1 MRRAL
6 SAAAT
11 AFALLGGLIVAL
23 VAAGTV
29 VSVAGRW
36 AFDTPVPGDV
46 ELVQLGTA
54 SALALFL
61 PYCQLHGSH
70 LIVDIFTVRSGAVLH
85 RWLDAFAHVVA
96 IFTVRSGAVL
106 HRWLDAFAQVVAAAV
121 LALLAVR
128 AAWGIESLRAAS
140 ETSMVL
146 GVPLWLAYAPMVPSL
161 ALAAL
166 IALLQLR
173 AAATDGTA

>member
-11 AFALLGGLIVAL
+11 ACALLGGVIVAL
-23 VAAGTV
+23 IAGVTA
-29 VSVAGRW
+29 VSVVGRW
-36 AFDTPVPGDV
+36 AFAMPIPGDI

-70 LIVDIFTVRSGAVLH
+70 LIVDIFTVRSGAALH
-85 RWLDAFAHVVA
+85 RRLDAVAHVVA
-96 IFTVRSGAVL
+96 AG
-106 HRWLDAFAQVVAAAV
+106 V

-128 AAWGIESLRAAS
+128 AAWGVESLRAAS

-166 IALLQLR
+166 IALLPLR
-173 AAATDGTA
+173 SAGSAGTA

>member
-11 AFALLGGLIVAL
+11 AFALLGGVIVAL
-23 VAAGTV
+23 VAGVTV
-29 VSVAGRW
+29 VSVVGRW
-36 AFDTPVPGDV
+36 AFATPIPGDV

-96 IFTVRSGAVL
+96 
-106 HRWLDAFAQVVAAAV
+106 AAV
-121 LALLAVR
+121 LALLAAR
-128 AAWGIESLRAAS
+128 AAWGVESLRAAA

-146 GVPLWLAYAPMVPSL
+146 GVPLWLAYSPMVPSL

-166 IALLQLR
+166 IALLRLR
-173 AAATDGTA
+173 AARTEATA

>member
-1 MRRAL
+1 
-6 SAAAT
+6 
-11 AFALLGGLIVAL
+11 
-23 VAAGTV
+23 V
-29 VSVAGRW
+29 VSVVGRW
-36 AFDTPVPGDV
+36 AFATPVPGDV

-96 IFTVRSGAVL
+96 
-106 HRWLDAFAQVVAAAV
+106 AAV
-121 LALLAVR
+121 LALLAAR
-128 AAWGIESLRAAS
+128 AAWGVESLRAAA

-166 IALLQLR
+166 IALLRLR
-173 AAATDGTA
+173 AARTEDTA

>member
-11 AFALLGGLIVAL
+11 AFALLGGVIVAL
-23 VAAGTV
+23 VAGVTV
-29 VSVAGRW
+29 VSVIGRW
-36 AFDTPVPGDV
+36 AFANPVPGDV

-70 LIVDIFTVRSGAVLH
+70 LIVDIFTVRSGAALH
-85 RWLDAFAHVVA
+85 RQLDVMAH
-96 IFTVRSGAVL
+96 
-106 HRWLDAFAQVVAAAV
+106 VVAAAV

-128 AAWGIESLRAAS
+128 AAWGVESLRAAS

-161 ALAAL
+161 ALAAVV
-166 IALLQLR
+166 ALLRLR
-173 AAATDGTA
+173 TAGAEGTA

>member
-11 AFALLGGLIVAL
+11 AFALLGGVIVAL
-23 VAAGTV
+23 VAGVTV
-29 VSVAGRW
+29 VSVVGRW
-36 AFDTPVPGDV
+36 AFATPIPGDV

-96 IFTVRSGAVL
+96 
-106 HRWLDAFAQVVAAAV
+106 AAV
-121 LALLAVR
+121 LALLAAR
-128 AAWGIESLRAAS
+128 AAWGVESLRAAA

-166 IALLQLR
+166 IALLRLR
-173 AAATDGTA
+173 AARTEATA

>member
-1 MRRAL
+1 MRGAL

-11 AFALLGGLIVAL
+11 AFALLGGVIVAL
-23 VAAGTV
+23 VAGLTV
-29 VSVAGRW
+29 VSVVGRW
-36 AFDTPVPGDV
+36 AFATPIPGDV

-70 LIVDIFTVRSGAVLH
+70 LIVDIFTVRSGAALH

-96 IFTVRSGAVL
+96 
-106 HRWLDAFAQVVAAAV
+106 AAV
-121 LALLAVR
+121 LALLAAR
-128 AAWGIESLRAAS
+128 AAWGVESLRAAA

-146 GVPLWLAYAPMVPSL
+146 GVPLWLAYAPLVPSL

-166 IALLQLR
+166 IALLRPR
-173 AAATDGTA
+173 AARTEATA

>member
-96 IFTVRSGAVL
+96 
-106 HRWLDAFAQVVAAAV
+106 AAV

>member
-11 AFALLGGLIVAL
+11 AFALLGGVIVAL
-23 VAAGTV
+23 VAGLTV
-29 VSVAGRW
+29 VSVVGRW
-36 AFDTPVPGDV
+36 AFATPVPGDV

-96 IFTVRSGAVL
+96 
-106 HRWLDAFAQVVAAAV
+106 AAV
-121 LALLAVR
+121 LALLAAR
-128 AAWGIESLRAAS
+128 AAWGVESLRAAA

-146 GVPLWLAYAPMVPSL
+146 GVPLWLAYAPLVPSL

-166 IALLQLR
+166 IALLRPR
-173 AAATDGTA
+173 AARTEATA

>member
-6 SAAAT
+6 RAAAT
-11 AFALLGGLIVAL
+11 AFALLGGFIVAL
-23 VAAGTV
+23 VAGVTV
-29 VSVAGRW
+29 ISVVGRW
-36 AFDTPVPGDV
+36 AVAAPIPGDV

-70 LIVDIFTVRSGAVLH
+70 LIVDIFTVRSWAVLH
-85 RWLDAFAHVVA
+85 RSLDAVAH
-96 IFTVRSGAVL
+96 
-106 HRWLDAFAQVVAAAV
+106 VVAAAV

-128 AAWGIESLRAAS
+128 AAWGVESLRAAA

-161 ALAAL
+161 ALAAV
-166 IALLQLR
+166 IALLRLR
-173 AAATDGTA
+173 AAEIKGSS

>member
-11 AFALLGGLIVAL
+11 ACALLGGVIVAL
-23 VAAGTV
+23 ITGVTA
-29 VSVAGRW
+29 VSVVGRW
-36 AFDTPVPGDV
+36 AFAMPIPGDI

-70 LIVDIFTVRSGAVLH
+70 LIVDIFTVRSGAALH
-85 RWLDAFAHVVA
+85 RRLDAVAHVVA
-96 IFTVRSGAVL
+96 AG
-106 HRWLDAFAQVVAAAV
+106 V

-128 AAWGIESLRAAS
+128 AAWGVASLRAAS

-166 IALLQLR
+166 IALLPLR
-173 AAATDGTA
+173 SAGSAGTA

>member
-11 AFALLGGLIVAL
+11 AFALLGGVIVAL
-23 VAAGTV
+23 VAALTV
-29 VSVAGRW
+29 VSVVGRW
-36 AFDTPVPGDV
+36 AFATPIPGDV

-96 IFTVRSGAVL
+96 
-106 HRWLDAFAQVVAAAV
+106 AAV
-121 LALLAVR
+121 LALLAAR
-128 AAWGIESLRAAS
+128 AAWGVESLRAAA

-166 IALLQLR
+166 IALLRLR
-173 AAATDGTA
+173 AARTEANA

>member
-11 AFALLGGLIVAL
+11 AFALLGGFIVAL
-23 VAAGTV
+23 VAGMTV
-29 VSVAGRW
+29 ISVIGRW
-36 AFDTPVPGDV
+36 SAAAPIPGDV

-70 LIVDIFTVRSGAVLH
+70 LIVDIFTVRSGAALH
-85 RWLDAFAHVVA
+85 RSLDAFAH
-96 IFTVRSGAVL
+96 
-106 HRWLDAFAQVVAAAV
+106 VVAAAV

-128 AAWGIESLRAAS
+128 AAWGVESLRAAA

-166 IALLQLR
+166 IALLRPR
-173 AAATDGTA
+173 AAANEGAA

>member
-11 AFALLGGLIVAL
+11 AFALLGGVIVAL
-23 VAAGTV
+23 VAGLTV
-29 VSVAGRW
+29 VSVVGRW
-36 AFDTPVPGDV
+36 AFATPIPGDV

-96 IFTVRSGAVL
+96 
-106 HRWLDAFAQVVAAAV
+106 AAV

-128 AAWGIESLRAAS
+128 AAWGVESLRAAA

-166 IALLQLR
+166 IALLRLR
-173 AAATDGTA
+173 AARTEATA

>member
-11 AFALLGGLIVAL
+11 AFALLGGVIVAL
-23 VAAGTV
+23 VAGLTV
-29 VSVAGRW
+29 VSVVGRW
-36 AFDTPVPGDV
+36 AFATPIPGDV

-96 IFTVRSGAVL
+96 
-106 HRWLDAFAQVVAAAV
+106 AAV
-121 LALLAVR
+121 LALLAAR
-128 AAWGIESLRAAS
+128 AAWGVESLRAAA

-166 IALLQLR
+166 IALLRLR
-173 AAATDGTA
+173 AARTEANA

>member
-6 SAAAT
+6 RAAAT
-11 AFALLGGLIVAL
+11 AFALLGGFIVAL
-23 VAAGTV
+23 VAGVTV
-29 VSVAGRW
+29 ISVVGRW
-36 AFDTPVPGDV
+36 AVAAPIPGDV

-70 LIVDIFTVRSGAVLH
+70 LIVDIFTVRSGAALH
-85 RWLDAFAHVVA
+85 RRLDGIAH
-96 IFTVRSGAVL
+96 
-106 HRWLDAFAQVVAAAV
+106 VVAAAV

-128 AAWGIESLRAAS
+128 AAWGVESLRAAS

-161 ALAAL
+161 ALAAV
-166 IALLQLR
+166 IALLRLR
-173 AAATDGTA
+173 AAGAEGTA

>member
-11 AFALLGGLIVAL
+11 AFALLGGVIVAL
-23 VAAGTV
+23 VAALTV
-29 VSVAGRW
+29 VSVVGRW
-36 AFDTPVPGDV
+36 AFATPIPGDV

-96 IFTVRSGAVL
+96 
-106 HRWLDAFAQVVAAAV
+106 AAV
-121 LALLAVR
+121 LALLAAR
-128 AAWGIESLRAAS
+128 AAGGVESLRAAA

-166 IALLQLR
+166 IALLRLR
-173 AAATDGTA
+173 AARTEANA

>member
-11 AFALLGGLIVAL
+11 AFALLGGVIVAL
-23 VAAGTV
+23 VAGLTV
-29 VSVAGRW
+29 VSVVGRW
-36 AFDTPVPGDV
+36 AFATPIPGDV

-70 LIVDIFTVRSGAVLH
+70 LIVDIFTVRSGAALH
-85 RWLDAFAHVVA
+85 RRLDAFAH
-96 IFTVRSGAVL
+96 
-106 HRWLDAFAQVVAAAV
+106 VVAAAV
-121 LALLAVR
+121 LALLAAR
-128 AAWGIESLRAAS
+128 AAWGIESLRVAA

-146 GVPLWLAYAPMVPSL
+146 GVPLWLAYAPLVPSL

-166 IALLQLR
+166 IALLRPR
-173 AAATDGTA
+173 AARTEATA

>member
-6 SAAAT
+6 GAAAT
-11 AFALLGGLIVAL
+11 AFALLGGLIVGL
-23 VAAGTV
+23 VAGVTV
-29 VSVAGRW
+29 VSVVGRW
-36 AFDTPVPGDV
+36 AFATPIPGDV

-61 PYCQLHGSH
+61 PYCQLHGSD
-70 LIVDIFTVRSGAVLH
+70 LIVDIFTVRSGSALH
-85 RWLDAFAHVVA
+85 RWLDAFA
-96 IFTVRSGAVL
+96 R
-106 HRWLDAFAQVVAAAV
+106 VVAAAV

-128 AAWGIESLRAAS
+128 AAWGVESLRAAS

-161 ALAAL
+161 ALAAVV
-166 IALLQLR
+166 ALLHLR
-173 AAATDGTA
+173 AAGAEGTA

>member
-11 AFALLGGLIVAL
+11 AFALLGGVIVAL
-23 VAAGTV
+23 VAGLTV
-29 VSVAGRW
+29 VSVVGRW
-36 AFDTPVPGDV
+36 AFATPIPGDV

-96 IFTVRSGAVL
+96 
-106 HRWLDAFAQVVAAAV
+106 AAV

-128 AAWGIESLRAAS
+128 AAWGVESLRVAA

-146 GVPLWLAYAPMVPSL
+146 GVPLWLAYAPLVPSL
-161 ALAAL
+161 ALAAV
-166 IALLQLR
+166 IALLRLN
-173 AAATDGTA
+173 AARTEATA

>member
-11 AFALLGGLIVAL
+11 AFALLGGVIVAL
-23 VAAGTV
+23 VAGLTV
-29 VSVAGRW
+29 VSVIGRW
-36 AFDTPVPGDV
+36 AFASPIPGDV

-96 IFTVRSGAVL
+96 
-106 HRWLDAFAQVVAAAV
+106 AAV
-121 LALLAVR
+121 LALLAAR
-128 AAWGIESLRAAS
+128 AAWGVESLRAAA

-146 GVPLWLAYAPMVPSL
+146 GVPLWLAYAPLVPSL

-166 IALLQLR
+166 VALLQPR
-173 AAATDGTA
+173 AARTEATA